1 MAEVNLEIPKIWKEL
16 LKKKEWL
23 GEGDIAGCF
32 CPGFDDGKEWFSNY
46 FGTDD
51 LALLS
56 RLVYLGQADGTGAAY
71 AILIVDEKKP
81 LEENPVIFID
91 SEAFVLLASS
101 NLIGLLQL
109 LSIGVDP
116 MGFES
121 DEEIME
127 LTFCPDEERE
137 GFYLDDFREWLE
149 SKGIKPIDLE
159 NGEEEGRKIVR
170 QAMAKYGKELEKFLI
185 DSGYE

>member
-1 MAEVNLEIPKIWKEL
+1 MAEMNLEIPKIWKEL

-81 LEENPVIFID
+81 LEESRILGCLHTERALCDRNPARD
-91 SEAFVLLASS
+91 ADRCLA
-101 NLIGLLQL
+101 
-109 LSIGVDP
+109 
-116 MGFES
+116 
-121 DEEIME
+121 
-127 LTFCPDEERE
+127 LTLNRPCKNDGKSR
-137 GFYLDDFREWLE
+137 
-149 SKGIKPIDLE
+149 SKH
-159 NGEEEGRKIVR
+159 V
-170 QAMAKYGKELEKFLI
+170 
-185 DSGYE
+185 